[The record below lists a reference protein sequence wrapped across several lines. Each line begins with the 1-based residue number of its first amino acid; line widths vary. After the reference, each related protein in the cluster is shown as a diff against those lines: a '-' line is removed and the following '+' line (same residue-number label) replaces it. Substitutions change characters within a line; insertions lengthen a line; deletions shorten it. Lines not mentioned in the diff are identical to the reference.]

1 MSVILNYK
9 DCKIGKLDF
18 VNNKYIYS
26 SLEGEKVALKKYVG
40 LIDYDLSNSVNK
52 ESLVVFDF
60 FREHFLEDIK
70 KREDILNKIGKNVK
84 NDYEIL
90 EKFCK
95 LNFDKFG
102 FWLSNE

>member
-18 VNNKYIYS
+18 QNNKYIYS
-26 SLEGEKVALKKYVG
+26 SLKDEDFALKRYVG
-40 LIDYDLSNSVNK
+40 LVSYDLAGSKHRQSDV
-52 ESLVVFDF
+52 LFDF
-60 FREHFLEDIK
+60 FKTNFIENIN
-70 KREDILNKIGKNVK
+70 KREDILCKIGENAK

-95 LNFDKFG
+95 LYFDKFG